1 MYKEYLVR
9 YSIYSAP
16 ILLHMIDSV
25 SQQDAKLHKKTVTL
39 ITLNQCISSQMFNEN
54 GLSEAESL
62 QLIEKI
68 FKFFD
73 KITDDILK
81 DENLHIKFVD
91 AFLNLAS
98 RVLNLPVSIK
108 III

>member
-9 YSIYSAP
+9 YSMYSAP
-16 ILLHMIDSV
+16 IIMYMIDSV
-25 SQQDAKLHKKTVTL
+25 SQQDIKLHKKTVTL
-39 ITLNQCISSQMFNEN
+39 ITLNQCISAQMFNECEH
-54 GLSEAESL
+54 SETESKKL
-62 QLIEKI
+62 VEKI

-73 KITDDILK
+73 KITDEILK

-98 RVLNLPVSIK
+98 RVLNLPVS
-108 III
+108 

>member
-9 YSIYSAP
+9 YSMYSVP
-16 ILLHMIDSV
+16 IIMYMIDSV
-25 SQQDAKLHKKTVTL
+25 SQQDVKLHKKTVTL
-39 ITLNQCISSQMFNEN
+39 ITLNQCISAQMFNES
-54 GLSEAESL
+54 GEHGETDSK
-62 QLIEKI
+62 QLVEKI

-73 KITDDILK
+73 KITDEILK

-98 RVLNLPVSIK
+98 RVLNLPVYYAT
-108 III
+108 